1 LVYLQQAFFYTEWYI
16 DLFVLGIEMKLRIVL
31 LTLLLS
37 IATLGAS
44 SALAID
50 KQGNK
55 KVTSSKQ
62 AAKIV
67 QKQYGGKVLK
77 VKKQKNNSGYKVKI
91 VKPNGHVVSKKVNA
105 KTGKIEKH

>member
-1 LVYLQQAFFYTEWYI
+1 MMLR
-16 DLFVLGIEMKLRIVL
+16 VLL
-31 LTLLLS
+31 LTLLICVGTFS
-37 IATLGAS
+37 TTAAVAANTQA
-44 SALAID
+44 
-50 KQGNK
+50 NK

-77 VKKQKNNSGYKVKI
+77 VNKQKNKTGYKVKI
-91 VKPNGHVVSKKVNA
+91 VKPNGQVVSKKVNA

>member
-1 LVYLQQAFFYTEWYI
+1 MI
-16 DLFVLGIEMKLRIVL
+16 LRVIL

-37 IATLGAS
+37 VATS
-44 SALAID
+44 SAFAID
-50 KQGNK
+50 QQANK

-67 QKQYGGKVLK
+67 QKQYGGKVLN
-77 VKKQKNNSGYKVKI
+77 VKKQKNNNGYKVKI